1 MSAPSTRYADYL
13 DFLHSLH
20 SAGADFFVEGG
31 QAVNFWAEY
40 IESSGC
46 VHALDP
52 LRPFTSK
59 DCDVWVSSNAWEKIK
74 RKPGG
79 MLRKSESPADGQ
91 LAILTLD
98 QEPPLVVDLM
108 TTVYGLRVKDLP
120 RLLERAL
127 DDGGVKVLDP
137 IYLFLSKC
145 HCFLGLD
152 QNGRQDERH
161 VRILALVLPEYIALL
176 MANAA
181 AEGIPERAILREIKL
196 LIKILSTS
204 ACRRT
209 MARLKIGADSVVPWE
224 RMTTCGLPTVES
236 FAQARPPQP
245 PTQS

>member
-79 MLRKSESPADGQ
+79 MLRKSESPADGS
-91 LAILTLD
+91 TRYLD
-98 QEPPLVVDLM
+98 PGSG
-108 TTVYGLRVKDLP
+108 TTTGGR
-120 RLLERAL
+120 L
-127 DDGGVKVLDP
+127 DDN
-137 IYLFLSKC
+137 
-145 HCFLGLD
+145 GLWSSCE
-152 QNGRQDERH
+152 GFAA
-161 VRILALVLPEYIALL
+161 LA
-176 MANAA
+176 
-181 AEGIPERAILREIKL
+181 RA
-196 LIKILSTS
+196 
-204 ACRRT
+204 
-209 MARLKIGADSVVPWE
+209 GF
-224 RMTTCGLPTVES
+224 G
-236 FAQARPPQP
+236 
-245 PTQS
+245 